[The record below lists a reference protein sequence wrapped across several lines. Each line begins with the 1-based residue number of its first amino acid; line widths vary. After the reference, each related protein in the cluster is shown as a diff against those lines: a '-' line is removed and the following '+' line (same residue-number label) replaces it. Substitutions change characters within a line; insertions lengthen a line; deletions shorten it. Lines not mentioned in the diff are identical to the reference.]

1 MKHDQ
6 FIGKV
11 QARARVDSRG
21 EAEKTTRVVLEAF
34 RDRLAGGE
42 PEDLAAQLP
51 EEIDRYLLGGGAG
64 ERIKLS
70 EFYDR
75 VAEGLGVD
83 RAEAA
88 HRARAVISV
97 LAEAVTPGELDDVR
111 AQLPD
116 EWQSLFDAPESRI
129 GRSTPAAEPGQLRP
143 DA

>member
-11 QARARVDSRG
+11 QARAR
-21 EAEKTTRVVLEAF
+21 EA
-34 RDRLAGGE
+34 D
-42 PEDLAAQLP
+42 DLAAQLP
-51 EEIDRYLLGGGAG
+51 EEIDRHLIGRGAG

-83 RAEAA
+83 KPEAA
-88 HRARAVISV
+88 HRARAVVSV

-111 AQLPD
+111 AQLPE
-116 EWQSLFDAPESRI
+116 EWRALFESNPESRI
-129 GRSTPAAEPGQLRP
+129 GREHARR
-143 DA
+143 